1 MGIVKL
7 GTPENNLFR
16 QHDNTIEFIDSFQF
30 CSSLILP
37 HDPSI
42 GGILLG
48 NNNKIDESMVLFDE
62 SIFLFLD

>member
-1 MGIVKL
+1 MKL

-16 QHDNTIEFIDSFQF
+16 QHDKTIEFIDSFQF
-30 CSSLILP
+30 CSSLILS
-37 HDPSI
+37 HDSSI
-42 GGILLG
+42 GGISLG